1 MILDNRDQLDLSRS
15 AYRKAVGL
23 YVWQAYLND
32 LSKGDVTTGSFI
44 RKKRRNVTAKIIAK
58 EAGVFAGAQEVE
70 WFLKKVGIQVVQMKK
85 DGFRFKKGQVLM
97 ELYGQARKILAAER
111 TLLNLLQR
119 MSGIATATHHLSSQL
134 PKNIKLLATRKTF
147 WGDLDKRAVAVGG
160 GGTHRLNLNDAILIK
175 ENHIALCDDFKKS
188 LKRAF
193 RKSSKVRFV
202 EIELESIKQV
212 LEFEKISKGLELPN
226 NVVVMLDNFTPL
238 NVKKAVLILRSL
250 NILIEVSGGID
261 AKNLKK
267 YAIKGVSAI
276 SSGSITNKAKALD
289 LSLLISA

>member
-1 MILDNRDQLDLSRS
+1 MVLDNRDQLVLGRV
-15 AYRKAVGL
+15 AYRKAVKC

-32 LSKGDVTTGSFI
+32 LSKGDVTTGVFI
-44 RKKRRNVTAKIIAK
+44 RKKRKNVTAKIITK
-58 EAGVFAGAQEVE
+58 EAGVFAGAQEAE
-70 WFLKKVGIQVVQMKK
+70 WFLKKVGIQVVQIKK

-97 ELYGQARKILAAER
+97 ELYGRAHKILAVER

-147 WGDLDKRAVAVGG
+147 WGDLDKRAVVVGG

-175 ENHIALCDDFKKS
+175 ENHIALSDDFKKS
-188 LKRAF
+188 LKKAF
-193 RKSSKVRFV
+193 KKASKVRFV
-202 EIELESIKQV
+202 EIELESVAQV
-212 LEFEKISKGLELPN
+212 LEFEKISKELELPS

-250 NILIEVSGGID
+250 NVLIEVSGGI
-261 AKNLKK
+261 NERNIKK

-276 SSGSITNKAKALD
+276 SSGSITNKAGALD
-289 LSLLISA
+289 LSLLIQV